1 MPSYS
6 PAAVDRFTGSG
17 QALPAGRGG
26 ATILVM
32 PVTYELIDA
41 PYPYVCAVY
50 RCECGDVA
58 VRHGNEAATP
68 PESWDRVATDSDDE
82 EFLCPRCVSSK
93 RASDGDQAS

>member
-1 MPSYS
+1 
-6 PAAVDRFTGSG
+6 
-17 QALPAGRGG
+17 LPRRPTG

-32 PVTYELIDA
+32 PVTYEVIDA

-93 RASDGDQAS
+93 RASDGDQAG

>member
-50 RCECGDVA
+50 RCECGEVA

-68 PESWDRVATDSDDE
+68 PETWDRVATDSDDE
-82 EFLCPRCVSSK
+82 EFLCPRCVASNRSSG
-93 RASDGDQAS
+93 GDQAG